1 VACFYRYV
9 NKGERKMLNV
19 ELDEAAGIA
28 TLRPKGAL
36 SQNDF
41 KSASDII
48 DPYIEKSGKLKGLII
63 STKTF
68 PGWESFA
75 SLIKHFKFVKEHH
88 NKISHVALVT
98 DSALGTFAEKIA
110 EQFIA
115 AEIKHFAFDEL
126 SQAQSWIIDA
136 EPK

>member
-1 VACFYRYV
+1 
-9 NKGERKMLNV
+9 MLNV
-19 ELDEAAGIA
+19 ELAKVTGIA
-28 TLRPKGAL
+28 TLRPDGAL
-36 SQNDF
+36 SENDF
-41 KSASDII
+41 KSASIVI

-68 PGWESFA
+68 PGWGSFG

-88 NKISHVALVT
+88 KKVSHVALVT
-98 DSALGTFAEKIA
+98 DSVLGDFAEKIA
-110 EQFIA
+110 EHFVS

-126 SQAQSWIIDA
+126 SNAQSWILNA